1 MTAVEVN
8 FDGLVGP
15 THTYAGL
22 GPGNLASQRNRARV
36 SDPRG
41 AALEGLAKMRR
52 MVRLGVPQGVLP
64 PHERPDT
71 EALRRLGFE
80 GDDAQV
86 LAAAARLAPDALAA
100 CASASAMWAANAAT
114 VRPSA
119 DGPDGL
125 VHMVPAN
132 LVSAL
137 HRSLEAPTTT
147 RILRRLFPDARVHE
161 PLPAST
167 GLGDEGAANHTRLCA
182 THGGPAVHVFVH
194 GIDGDDQTTRF
205 RPRQT
210 LAASRAVARLMRL
223 PAEAVVH
230 VRQSPVAID
239 AGAFHNDVVCVG
251 DRDVLLLHEMAFAGG
266 AADVARIAAAVEARC
281 GVPLRAVTVSA
292 AQVPLEDAVR
302 SYLFNS
308 QLVAAGDGRTVLVAP
323 AEVRETP
330 SVAAW
335 LAAAVADPQVPID
348 DVEVV
353 DVRQSMR
360 NGGGPACLRLRVV
373 LTLAERDR
381 LASGALVDEERI
393 DALEAWVRTHYRDRL
408 APADLAD
415 PALLEECRAALDA
428 LTAMLG
434 LGAVYPFQR

>member
-15 THTYAGL
+15 THNYAGL
-22 GPGNLASQRNRARV
+22 GPGNLASQRNRASV

-52 MVRLGVPQGVLP
+52 MLRLGVPQGVLP

-71 EALRRLGFE
+71 GALRRMGFS
-80 GDDAQV
+80 GDDARV
-86 LAAAARLAPDALAA
+86 LAEAARRAPDALAA

-114 VRPSA
+114 VRPGG
-119 DGPDGL
+119 DGDDGL
-125 VHMVPAN
+125 VHVVPAN

-137 HRSLEAPTTT
+137 HRSLEAETTT
-147 RILRRLFPDARVHE
+147 RILRRLLPDARVHD

-167 GLGDEGAANHTRLCA
+167 GTGDEGAANHTRLCA
-182 THGGPAVHVFVH
+182 GYGGPAVHVFVH
-194 GIDGDDQTTRF
+194 GVEGDRQSTRF

-210 LAASRAVARLMRL
+210 LAASRAVARLMEL

-230 VRQSPVAID
+230 VLQAPEAID
-239 AGAFHNDVVCVG
+239 AGAFHNDVVSVG
-251 DRDVLLLHEMAFAGG
+251 DRDVLLAHERAFAGG
-266 AADVARIAAAVEARC
+266 AADVARIGAAVEARC
-281 GVPLRAVTVSA
+281 GVPLRAVV
-292 AQVPLEDAVR
+292 VPDAEIPLDDAVR

-308 QLVAAGDGRTVLVAP
+308 QLVRAGDGRTVLVAP
-323 AEVRETP
+323 AEVREVP

-335 LAAAVADPQVPID
+335 VAAAVTDPGVPID
-348 DVEVV
+348 AVEVV

-373 LTLAERDR
+373 LTEPERDR
-381 LASGALVDEERI
+381 LASGALVDEARI
-393 DALEAWVRTHYRDRL
+393 DALEDWVRAHYRDRL
-408 APADLAD
+408 TPDDLAD
-415 PALLEECRAALDA
+415 PALLEECRTALDE